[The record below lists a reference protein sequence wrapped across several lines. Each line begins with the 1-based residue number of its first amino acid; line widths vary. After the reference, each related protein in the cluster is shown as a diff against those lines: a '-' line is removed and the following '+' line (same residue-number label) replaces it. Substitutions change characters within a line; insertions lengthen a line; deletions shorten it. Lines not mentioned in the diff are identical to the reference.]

1 MDRSASLNLRNHF
14 DSIADAYYRIVDRVW
29 YDVGYYHQKE
39 GEFLR
44 GSVCDPIGLAID
56 AGCGPGRHLLSLATR
71 AHSLI
76 AIDFSRQMLKE
87 ARESIR
93 RSGLGRVDF
102 IQADVRRLPLRHGVA
117 DFVLNLE
124 VLEHLP
130 DGLADARTTIVEFGR
145 VLRRH
150 GTLLVE
156 APLRRHRGWKHF
168 YSRDASYQEL
178 TRDERSR
185 YYERFPLLVDQLFEN
200 RDVDRI
206 LTHAGFLCET
216 KRLIGFFPAGLIE
229 RHPWLYKLNE
239 VFERV
244 PILNRVCREAMWYAK
259 LDCASRENT
268 ST

>member
-29 YDVGYYHQKE
+29 YDVGYYHQRE

-44 GSVCDPIGLAID
+44 GRVCDPIGLAID
-56 AGCGPGRHLLSLATR
+56 AGCGPGRHLLSLARR
-71 AHSLI
+71 AHTLI

-87 ARESIR
+87 AKERIR
-93 RSGLGRVDF
+93 QSGLGRVDF
-102 IQADVRRLPLRHGVA
+102 VQADVRRLPLRQGVA

-130 DGLADARTTIVEFGR
+130 GGLADARTTIGEFGR

-150 GTLLVE
+150 GILLVE
-156 APLRRHRGWKHF
+156 APLRRHKGWKHF

-185 YYERFPLLVDQLFEN
+185 YYERFPLLVDHLFGDK
-200 RDVDRI
+200 DVDRI
-206 LTHAGFLCET
+206 LTHVGFLSET
-216 KRLIGFFPAGLIE
+216 KRFIGFFPAGLIE

-244 PILNRVCREAMWYAK
+244 PILNRVCREALWYAK
-259 LDCASRENT
+259 LDRASPEKT